1 MYLWGKGFFRM
12 VTPNVDTLLQ
22 LVSKSQ
28 FSHDVRAFLVDR
40 EAGGCSPRTLEY
52 YSDELRYLG
61 EWLTGQG
68 ISVPLSITPD
78 LIRRYLLALGKRR
91 NPGGVH
97 CAYRVTKTFLRW
109 YEAEMEPEGWT
120 NPVGKVKAP
129 RVPQKPLDPVS
140 TLDLKAMLGTCDKSF
155 TGTRDNAIF
164 LALLD
169 TGCRA
174 SEFVALNINDVNL
187 SSGTVLVRHG
197 KGGRVRSVFLGAKSR
212 RALLRYLRHRGSLG
226 DSDPLWVTVEGR
238 RLAVSGLRQISRRR
252 AKRAGV
258 TMPGLHS
265 FRRGFALAC
274 LRNGVD
280 LISLQRLMGHSDLS
294 VLRRYLAQ
302 TEDDLADAHR
312 RAGPV
317 DRLL

>member
-1 MYLWGKGFFRM
+1 MYLWGKGFLRM

-28 FSHDVRAFLVDR
+28 FSQDVRAFLVDR

-52 YSDELRYLG
+52 YSDELHYLG

-68 ISVPLSITPD
+68 ISDTLRLTPG
-78 LIRRYLLALGKRR
+78 LIRRYLLAVGKRR

-109 YEAEMEPEGWT
+109 YEVEMEPEGWT
-120 NPVGKVKAP
+120 NPVGKVRPPK
-129 RVPQKPLDPVS
+129 VPQTPLEPVS
-140 TLDLKAMLGTCDKSF
+140 TQDLKAMLATCDKSF
-155 TGTRDNAIF
+155 TGTRDKAIF

-174 SEFVALNINDVNL
+174 SEFVALNTGDVNL

-197 KGGRVRSVFLGAKSR
+197 KGGKVRSVFLGAKSR

-238 RLAVSGLRQISRRR
+238 RPAVSGLRQISRRR
-252 AKRAGV
+252 AQRAGV
-258 TMPGLHS
+258 KMPGLHS

-294 VLRRYLAQ
+294 VLQRYLAQ
-302 TEDDLADAHR
+302 VEGDLQAAH
-312 RAGPV
+312 AKGGPV
-317 DRLL
+317 DHLL